1 MKRKL
6 HTYEAAEVI
15 VEYDAAR
22 CIHAKACVQGLP
34 AVFDPTRRPW
44 VAPDEASADA
54 VADVVRRCPTGALHY
69 RLGAGGEEQPPSR
82 NEAEAVAD
90 GPLYLR
96 GHFEMRLPDG
106 EDLADTR
113 IALCRCGAS
122 ANKPFC
128 DNTHAD
134 WFRDPATNVP
144 SRLAEGDGDDRP
156 VRISFAPNGPVLVD
170 GPMVVCGADGSEAA
184 GASGALC
191 RCGRSETKPFCD
203 GSHVAAGFEAD

>member
-22 CIHAKACVQGLP
+22 CIHAKACVQSLP
-34 AVFDPTRRPW
+34 TVSIPRADHGWLRIRLRPMPSPTSC
-44 VAPDEASADA
+44 AG
-54 VADVVRRCPTGALHY
+54 VRQVRCTTALEP
-69 RLGAGGEEQPPSR
+69 AEEQPPSR

-144 SRLAEGDGDDRP
+144 SRLAEGDGDDRA